1 MAGAA
6 VGAALAADGAA
17 GMVAA
22 GMVAV
27 GTAAVGAGMA
37 AVTVGAERGGKG
49 KHTMRHTTIRVL
61 ALVLAASPLAAHGA
75 GAATAPPQQTEQQA
89 ADQRIQTLQAALQ
102 ITPPQMA
109 QWNSFA
115 AAMRDNA
122 AATDALFRNRAA
134 GAATMN
140 ALDNMKSYAAVARS
154 YADNTQK
161 LSDAFG
167 TLYAALSDQQKQV
180 ADRLFRQQAEH
191 QTATK

>member
-1 MAGAA
+1 MKHTMIMALALA
-6 VGAALAADGAA
+6 PALAAA
-17 GMVAA
+17 
-22 GMVAV
+22 
-27 GTAAVGAGMA
+27 
-37 AVTVGAERGGKG
+37 
-49 KHTMRHTTIRVL
+49 
-61 ALVLAASPLAAHGA
+61 PLAVSGA
-75 GAATAPPQQTEQQA
+75 GAATAAPPEQTEQQA

-102 ITPPQMA
+102 IAPPQMA

-115 AAMRDNA
+115 QAMRDNA

-134 GAATMN
+134 SAATMN
-140 ALDNMKSYAAVARS
+140 AVDNMKSYAAVARS

-191 QTATK
+191 QTARK